1 MLKEL
6 IEKWCKE
13 NNTNIARLESM
24 CELGN
29 GTIRKWG
36 ITKPNAKSLIKVSEK
51 TGISISELFK
61 CLEEIK
67 ED

>member
-29 GTIRKWG
+29 GTIRRWD
-36 ITKPNAKSLIKVSEK
+36 ISKPNIKSLIKVSEK
-51 TGISISELFK
+51 TGIPISELCN

-67 ED
+67 EG